1 MKKKTRKITAV
12 LLSLLLLIVSLP
24 MNIFAA
30 SGQTHNY
37 SDINELDSKYSYGT
51 VFWSDKSELVLTS
64 ANTASKHLASSPSNH
79 YIDAKYGEVI
89 EAKLTNCAVD
99 ENGNICDVILRV
111 DNIKPFAEKNQNSY
125 DALAERHND
134 VSTDKAEFLRA
145 DLNVKKYI
153 DSDLMLI
160 WFRTNSSSADFT
172 MKYVLSGTD
181 KPADILG
188 TVATI
193 YDIDIQKEDKVGEI
207 WNGNEGFTVAGSDA
221 EVYYLKNN
229 WLIDTPDDKGV
240 RCPDYAAGEK
250 NFEDTN
256 SLIPQN
262 SAVVAESFDDATFR
276 LFYSGYSCGIAYSFA
291 SPYPFTVNN
300 PVKTVDKSEAYEGDS
315 LEYTVSQYIPNSYY
329 SSKLNFIENIESWNS
344 LEIKD
349 KFDDCLSIHPD
360 MVTISNE
367 LGADASEYF
376 NISVGSDN
384 IVTAAAKESAL
395 ASVDFYSHIYSLKIK
410 AVIKN
415 GTGMSK
421 DIVSNNAV
429 TQINQ
434 TEYKSNSVTTDLIFR
449 IDTSIVNGTITQSI
463 SNIKFGENKT
473 IEFKPD
479 RDYCVSSITV
489 DGKSIDPAP
498 YKNGGVYSFSNINAD
513 HSVHVSCTPYEW
525 YNINIIYVDEDDNAL
540 ADPFNQSVRAET
552 DYNVTAEANQ
562 DIQYYTLESIEGI
575 TEGIVSNNIN
585 IIVHYVRNTNNL
597 TINYIDKSNEEKLKD
612 SVCKVYQQGI
622 SYDVTDEVNRVIEYY
637 TLSDIDCET
646 IGIINE
652 DIVINCY
659 YTRNQ
664 NTLTINYIDKEI
676 GEQLSDSFIQTL
688 PQGTEYALSEQ
699 ANKAIEHYTFDSIDS
714 DTSGLLIEDT
724 TINVY
729 YVKNSGKVIVQ
740 YVDTEGNELT
750 ESEILEGKVQK
761 EYTTQSKSING
772 YELIGTPNNKA
783 GVFTEDD
790 ITVIYVYEKIK
801 QPQQSTTVKPKEP
814 TTQKSEPE
822 ITTTEEAETTTK
834 EIKETK
840 SPNTGNDS
848 LNYHSYEL
856 LAVILLALFSCV
868 IIVSVSK
875 SGRRKDDS
883 NG

>member
-1 MKKKTRKITAV
+1 MKKKARKITAV
-12 LLSLLLLIVSLP
+12 LLSLLMLIVSLP

-30 SGQTHNY
+30 TGHTHNY
-37 SDINELDSKYSYGT
+37 SDISELDSKYSYGT
-51 VFWSDKSELVLTS
+51 VFWSDKSEFVLTEN
-64 ANTASKHLASSPSNH
+64 NTASKHLVSCANNH
-79 YIDAKYGEVI
+79 YVDAKYGEII

-125 DALAERHND
+125 DALAERYND
-134 VSTDKAEFLRA
+134 VSTNKKDFLRS
-145 DLNVKKYI
+145 DLHVQKYT

-160 WFRTNSSSADFT
+160 WFSTNSSGADFT

-181 KPADILG
+181 KPADIYG

-262 SAVVAESFDDATFR
+262 SAVVAESFNDATFR
-276 LFYSGYSCGIAYSFA
+276 LFYSGYNCGIAYSFA

-300 PVKTVDKSEAYEGDS
+300 PVKTVDKSEAYEGDT

-367 LGADASEYF
+367 LGTDASEYF

-415 GTGMSK
+415 GTGLSK
-421 DIVSNNAV
+421 DIISNNAV

-434 TEYKSNSVTTDLIFR
+434 TKYKSNSVTTDLIFR
-449 IDTSIVNGTITQSI
+449 IDTSIINGTITPSI
-463 SNIKFGENKT
+463 NGVVGGENKT

-479 RDYCVSSITV
+479 RDYYVSSITV
-489 DGKSIDPAP
+489 DSKSIDPAT

-513 HSVHVSCTPYEW
+513 HSVNVSCTPYEW
-525 YNINIIYVDEDDNAL
+525 YNIKIIYVDEDDNAL

-575 TEGIVSNNIN
+575 TEGIISNNIN
-585 IIVHYVRNTNNL
+585 IIVHYVRN
-597 TINYIDKSNEEKLKD
+597 
-612 SVCKVYQQGI
+612 
-622 SYDVTDEVNRVIEYY
+622 R
-637 TLSDIDCET
+637 
-646 IGIINE
+646 
-652 DIVINCY
+652 
-659 YTRNQ
+659 
-664 NTLTINYIDKEI
+664 NTLTINYIDKET
-676 GEQLSDSFIQTL
+676 GEQLSDSFIQTI
-688 PQGTEYALSEQ
+688 PQGSEYELFEQ
-699 ANKAIEHYTFDSIDS
+699 ANTAIEHYTFDSIDS
-714 DTSGLLIEDT
+714 DTSGLLIEDI

-740 YVDTEGNELT
+740 YVDIEGNELT
-750 ESEILEGKVQK
+750 ELEIIEGKVQE

-772 YELIGTPNNKA
+772 YELIGTPDNKD

-814 TTQKSEPE
+814 TTQKPEPE
-822 ITTTEEAETTTK
+822 ITTTKKAETTTK

-856 LAVILLALFSCV
+856 MAVILLALFSCV